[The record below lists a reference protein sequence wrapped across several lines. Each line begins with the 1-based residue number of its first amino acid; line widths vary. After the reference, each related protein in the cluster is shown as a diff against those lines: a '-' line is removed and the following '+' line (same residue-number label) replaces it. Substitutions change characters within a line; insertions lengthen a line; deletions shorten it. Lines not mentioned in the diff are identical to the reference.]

1 VRHKYAAEDPS
12 TGLLE
17 PDEALAPPTHAHV
30 ASPAATRQPG
40 LAGEQLITAIRN
52 ALRVRHYSGRTE
64 EAYVGWAKRFLRF
77 HGGQDPTEMGPAEVR
92 AFINDLAV
100 KRGVSAST
108 QEQALSAILFMF
120 KEVLRQ
126 DLGWVQLIVR
136 AKKPKRLPVVMTRDE
151 VKAVLNEMS
160 GMTKLMAQMLYG
172 SGLRLVECLELRVKD
187 IEFGSDMVVVRGGKG
202 EKDRVTLLPACL
214 KEPLRR
220 HLERVRA
227 LFEQDRKGVPVRA
240 VVPSAVL
247 RKYPNAGIE
256 WGWQFVFPSAHTITD
271 PETECLARFHLH
283 EATLQRAVKEAV
295 RRSGIAKQATCHTFR
310 HSFATHLLEG
320 GYNIRIVQRLLGHRD
335 VRTTMI
341 YTHVAGSKELGVRS
355 PMDTL

>member
-1 VRHKYAAEDPS
+1 MVRHKYAAEDPS

-227 LFEQDRKGVPVRA
+227 LFEQDRKGVPVL
-240 VVPSAVL
+240 SL
-247 RKYPNAGIE
+247 I
-256 WGWQFVFPSAHTITD
+256 HI
-271 PETECLARFHLH
+271 
-283 EATLQRAVKEAV
+283 
-295 RRSGIAKQATCHTFR
+295 
-310 HSFATHLLEG
+310 
-320 GYNIRIVQRLLGHRD
+320 
-335 VRTTMI
+335 
-341 YTHVAGSKELGVRS
+341 
-355 PMDTL
+355 